1 MDESILL
8 ELPKRAYHQIW
19 LETALL
25 LVINLTAFLGN
36 LSVCCVVY
44 RNQRLRAIPNMF
56 VLALALSDILIST
69 CNMPFSIVTLLR
81 GEWMFGSHFC
91 RFHGVTFFMFSMVSL
106 HTMGIIA
113 VSRYY
118 CVVKPHKYPM
128 LFSKRN
134 ILAYISIVWFAALV
148 GITPPLLFDGYRFKP
163 GQAVCMY
170 AFETNIAFTVFVE
183 CVYIATPL
191 AIITICYVKVFYT
204 VSRTNLVFQ
213 RENNREQLRANVEEV
228 KVTKTLAA
236 VMAGFAFCWI
246 PISIMDYITAKL
258 GEPTLPRQAYLTY
271 GYLGY
276 LSSTINPFIYGAT
289 NRRFRQGYR
298 VVLGSLPNLCSKCFR
313 PSNSAERE

>member
-1 MDESILL
+1 MDESISL
-8 ELPKRAYHQIW
+8 ELPKRTHHQIW
-19 LETALL
+19 FETTLL
-25 LVINLTAFLGN
+25 LVINVTAFLGN

-44 RNQRLRAIPNMF
+44 RNQTLRTIPNMF

-81 GEWMFGSHFC
+81 GEWIFESHFC

-128 LFSKRN
+128 LFSKRK

-170 AFETNIAFTVFVE
+170 AFETNVAFTVFVE
-183 CVYIATPL
+183 CVYIATPFL
-191 AIITICYVKVFYT
+191 LLIHNLLCQSILHSF
-204 VSRTNLVFQ
+204 TN
-213 RENNREQLRANVEEV
+213 
-228 KVTKTLAA
+228 KS
-236 VMAGFAFCWI
+236 C
-246 PISIMDYITAKL
+246 
-258 GEPTLPRQAYLTY
+258 LPAR
-271 GYLGY
+271 
-276 LSSTINPFIYGAT
+276 
-289 NRRFRQGYR
+289 
-298 VVLGSLPNLCSKCFR
+298 K
-313 PSNSAERE
+313 